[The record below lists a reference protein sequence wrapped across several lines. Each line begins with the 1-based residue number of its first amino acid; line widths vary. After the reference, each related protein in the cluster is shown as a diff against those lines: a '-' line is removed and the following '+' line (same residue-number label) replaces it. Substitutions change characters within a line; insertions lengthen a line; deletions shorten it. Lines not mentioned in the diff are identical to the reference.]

1 MSKGNLFL
9 GMASG
14 SIGDVTMYRTNGQQ
28 ISRAR
33 NRKPSNP
40 RSDAQLYQ
48 RAILATISRVYQ
60 LGHAIFDHSFQGYR
74 RGAENQRRFQ
84 KLNLNALRAQLAA
97 DVAAGTSLARVGA
110 PGVSAPAANRYIISE
125 GTYQNTLLIPDASG
139 NVQFPQLAGT
149 VETISQYAARVGL
162 IDGDIYTVVAIG
174 VSPTDFAYEYVTD
187 DGALVEQ
194 ASLGRA
200 NFHFVQFRVKE
211 GTQANAAQIL
221 DETPLTD
228 VFDIYPNKT
237 PFNGFSFGNSIIQ
250 FTDFVENPDWT
261 NGAVG
266 VIRSREDSDLRSN
279 TTMQLVGN
287 VATFGITA
295 RWLLEV
301 WRKEYQIGG
310 SDLILEGSEFAPAAL
325 PDFQS
330 LTPGNYYIPEGIPV
344 GSLTATNTVITVTG
358 SHGINVPTIN
368 EAGQATTITY
378 NDAERQTDTDVPVAA
393 NQQAAF
399 LAAVAAYVKGK
410 YSGADAVAPAITTI
424 TDVPAADTIIGAL

>member
-14 SIGDVTMYRTNGQQ
+14 SVGDVTMYRTNGQQ
-28 ISRAR
+28 IARAR
-33 NRKPSNP
+33 NRRPSNP

-110 PGVSAPAANRYIISE
+110 PGVSAPTANRYIISE
-125 GTYQNTLLIPDASG
+125 GTYQNTLLNPDSAGS
-139 NVQFPQLAGT
+139 VQFPPPIENET
-149 VETISQYAARVGL
+149 VSQYAARVGL
-162 IDGDIYTVVAIG
+162 IDGDIYTIVAIG

-200 NFHFVQFRVKE
+200 NFKFWQFRVKE
-211 GTQANAAQIL
+211 GVQASAQAITGN
-221 DETPLTD
+221 TPLAD
-228 VFDIYPNKT
+228 VFDIYPNNALALA
-237 PFNGFSFGNSIIQ
+237 PIFSDALEFSQ
-250 FTDFVENPDWT
+250 VVENPDWT
-261 NGAVG
+261 NGAIG

-279 TTMQLVGN
+279 TTMQLVGTG
-287 VATFGITA
+287 TFGITA

-301 WRKEYQIGG
+301 WRKEYQIGS
-310 SDLILEGSEFAPAAL
+310 SDLILEGSEFAPASL
-325 PDFQS
+325 PDWSS
-330 LTPGNYYIPEGIPV
+330 LTPGNYYIPEEIPV

-358 SHGINVPTIN
+358 SHGINVPTLS
-368 EAGQATTITY
+368 EGSLATTFAF
-378 NDAERQTDTDVPVAA
+378 NNGAVDADTTVAA

-399 LAAVAAYVKGK
+399 LAAVAEYVQGK
-410 YSGADAVAPAITTI
+410 YSGTEAVSPVITTVTEAPA
-424 TDVPAADTIIGAL
+424 DSSIIGAL

>member
-1 MSKGNLFL
+1 MAKGNLFL

-110 PGVSAPAANRYIISE
+110 PGVSAPTANRYIISE
-125 GTYQNTLLIPDASG
+125 GTYQNTLLIPDADG
-139 NVQFPQLAGT
+139 NVRFPQPNTGET
-149 VETISQYAARVGL
+149 VSQYAARVGL
-162 IDGDIYTVVAIG
+162 IDDDIYTIVAIG

-200 NFHFVQFRVKE
+200 NFHFVQFRVKK
-211 GTQANAAQIL
+211 GTQTSAQVIDDTSL
-221 DETPLTD
+221 LSV

-237 PFNGFSFGNSIIQ
+237 PYSTQPFSDEIL
-250 FTDFVENPDWT
+250 FTDIVENPDWNT
-261 NGAVG
+261 GAIG
-266 VIRSREDSDLRSN
+266 IIRSREDSDLRSN
-279 TTMQLVGN
+279 TTMQLVGTG
-287 VATFGITA
+287 TFGITA

-301 WRKEYQIGG
+301 WRKEYQIGS
-310 SDLILEGSEFAPAAL
+310 SDLILEGSEFAPAAI

-330 LTPGNYYIPEGIPV
+330 LTPGNYYIPALQADGL
-344 GSLTATNTVITVTG
+344 GSLENTVITVTG
-358 SHGINVPTIN
+358 SHGINVPTFN
-368 EAGQATTITY
+368 EGGQAMTIAF
-378 NDAERQTDTDVPVAA
+378 NDGTTDTAVAVVA
-393 NQQAAF
+393 NQQAAL
-399 LAAVAAYVKGK
+399 LAAVAEYVQGK

-424 TDVPAADTIIGAL
+424 TDVPAADTILGAL

>member
-1 MSKGNLFL
+1 MAKGNLFL

-14 SIGDVTMYRTNGQQ
+14 SVGDLTMYRTNGQQ
-28 ISRAR
+28 ITRAR
-33 NRKPSNP
+33 NRRPSNP

-97 DVAAGTSLARVGA
+97 DAAAGTSLARVGA
-110 PGVSAPAANRYIISE
+110 PGVSAPTANRYIISE
-125 GTYQNTLLIPDASG
+125 GTYQNTLLIPDANG
-139 NVQFPQLAGT
+139 NMQFPVTLDN
-149 VETISQYAARVGL
+149 ETISQYAARVGL
-162 IDGDIYTVVAIG
+162 IDGDIYTIVAIG

-187 DGALVEQ
+187 GGQLVEK

-200 NFHFVQFRVKE
+200 AFKFWQFRVKE
-211 GTQANAAQIL
+211 GTQASAQAIDGNTSL
-221 DETPLTD
+221 AD
-228 VFDIYPNKT
+228 VFDIYPRYALALA
-237 PFNGFSFGNSIIQ
+237 PIFSDLIEFGQ
-250 FTDFVENPDWT
+250 VVENPDWT
-261 NGAVG
+261 NGAIG

-287 VATFGITA
+287 GTFGITA

-301 WRKEYQIGG
+301 WRKEYQIGS

-325 PDFQS
+325 PDWSS
-330 LTPGNYYIPEGIPV
+330 LTPGNYYIPILSQVP
-344 GSLTATNTVITVTG
+344 SLGTMLNTVVTVTG
-358 SHGINVPTIN
+358 SHGINVPTFN
-368 EAGQATTITY
+368 DGGQAMTIAF
-378 NDAERQTDTDVPVAA
+378 NDGETDTDTPIMA

-399 LAAVAAYVKGK
+399 LAAVAEYVQGK
-410 YSGADAVAPAITTI
+410 YSGTEAVTPVITTVA
-424 TDVPAADTIIGAL
+424 DVPAADTILGAL

>member
-1 MSKGNLFL
+1 MAKGNLFL

-28 ISRAR
+28 IARAR
-33 NRKPSNP
+33 NRRPSNP

-110 PGVSAPAANRYIISE
+110 PGVSAPTANRYIISE
-125 GTYQNTLLIPDASG
+125 GTYQNTLLIPDANGDVSLPLPETG
-139 NVQFPQLAGT
+139 VQIG
-149 VETISQYAARVGL
+149 QYAARVGL
-162 IDGDIYTVVAIG
+162 IDGDIYTFVVIG

-200 NFHFVQFRVKE
+200 NFRFVQLRVKA
-211 GTQANAAQIL
+211 GTQSSAQPIN
-221 DETPLTD
+221 DVTPLSD
-228 VFDIYPNKT
+228 IFDIYPDKT
-237 PFNGFSFGNSIIQ
+237 PFTGLTIANSIT
-250 FTDFVENPDWT
+250 FADLVENPDWT
-261 NGAVG
+261 NGAIG

-279 TTMQLVGN
+279 TTMQLVGS

-295 RWLLEV
+295 RYLLEV
-301 WRKEYQIGG
+301 WRKEYQIGS
-310 SDLILEGSEFAPAAL
+310 SDLILEGSEFAPASL

-344 GSLTATNTVITVTG
+344 GSLTSTNTVITVTG

-368 EAGQATTITY
+368 VDGQATLIIFS
-378 NDAERQTDTDVPVAA
+378 DGEADTDKAVAA
-393 NQQAAF
+393 NQQATF
-399 LAAVAAYVKGK
+399 LAAVAAYVQGK
-410 YSGADAVAPAITTI
+410 YSGADAVAPAITTVAG
-424 TDVPAADTIIGAL
+424 VPAAGTILGSI

>member
-1 MSKGNLFL
+1 MAKGNLFL
-9 GMASG
+9 GMAAG
-14 SIGDVTMYRTNGQQ
+14 SIGDITLYRTNGQQ

-33 NRKPSNP
+33 NRRPSNP

-97 DVAAGTSLARVGA
+97 DVAAGTSLTRVGA
-110 PGVSAPAANRYIISE
+110 PGVSAPTANRYIISE
-125 GTYQNTLLIPDASG
+125 GTYQNTLLTPAANGD
-139 NVQFPQLAGT
+139 VQFPQPVENET
-149 VETISQYAARVGL
+149 VSQYAARVGL
-162 IDGDIYTVVAIG
+162 IDGDIYTIVAIG

-200 NFHFVQFRVKE
+200 NFRFWQFRVKD
-211 GTQANAAQIL
+211 GVQTSAQAIAA
-221 DETPLTD
+221 DTPLAD
-228 VFDIYPNKT
+228 VFDIYPGT
-237 PFNGFSFGNSIIQ
+237 VSGFGYQFSDTIPFGDI
-250 FTDFVENPDWT
+250 VENPDWN
-261 NGAVG
+261 NGAIG

-301 WRKEYQIGG
+301 WRKEYKIGS

-344 GSLTATNTVITVTG
+344 GSLTAENTVIAVTG
-358 SHGINVPTIN
+358 SHGINVLVTLVEGQNSTI
-368 EAGQATTITY
+368 AF
-378 NDAERQTDTDVPVAA
+378 NDGIIDTDVTVAA

-399 LAAVAAYVKGK
+399 LAAVAAYVQGK
-410 YSGADAVAPAITTI
+410 YSGADAVAPAILTVAEI
-424 TDVPAADTIIGAL
+424 PDADTILGAL